1 MHAHDIKFYCRNI
14 PIGID
19 PNAVWSKSDDD
30 EVLWLLIFC
39 FIAPYNI
46 ILKAIRSAV
55 DISRTLN
62 DAFTDI
68 IKEFIHTSSTRST
81 VAQY

>member
-1 MHAHDIKFYCRNI
+1 MHAHDIKFCCRNI

-30 EVLWLLIFC
+30 DVLWFLIFC
-39 FIAPYNI
+39 SIAPY

-55 DISRTLN
+55 VFPIYP
-62 DAFTDI
+62 
-68 IKEFIHTSSTRST
+68 EH
-81 VAQY
+81 